1 MGRFTTIKL
10 KEVDDISIKIENQK
24 LSELKVAKKYRFYS
38 EDDIKLEYDS
48 FKKGK
53 GVFPERLFP
62 RDKIKSYD
70 DFKRYWSPKKL
81 GVVFVPEIGML
92 TFDCYFGRTS
102 KRAMHNIARYLLMN
116 IDKIESVSGSY
127 STFVERCGYS
137 EKKQKIL
144 LTLIS

>member
-1 MGRFTTIKL
+1 MTMGGFTTIKL

-53 GVFPERLFP
+53 GVFPERLFQ

-70 DFKRYWSPKKL
+70 DFK
-81 GVVFVPEIGML
+81 
-92 TFDCYFGRTS
+92 
-102 KRAMHNIARYLLMN
+102 AQLLP
-116 IDKIESVSGSY
+116 
-127 STFVERCGYS
+127 
-137 EKKQKIL
+137 
-144 LTLIS
+144 